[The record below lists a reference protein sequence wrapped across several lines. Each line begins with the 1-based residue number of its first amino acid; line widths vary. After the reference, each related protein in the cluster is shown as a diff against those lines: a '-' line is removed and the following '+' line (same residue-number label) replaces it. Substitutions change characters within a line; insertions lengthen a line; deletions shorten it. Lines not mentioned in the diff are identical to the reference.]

1 MLMLFRCGFAPEL
14 VLTRELQRCFA
25 RGYLGEGCSEEDVEG
40 MLLTMHLWAY
50 FGMLKMGLLCAVL
63 MSEFSEFLAWVQLA
77 RRVWAVF
84 YRRQSSC

>member
-1 MLMLFRCGFAPEL
+1 MLFRCGFAPEL

-25 RGYLGEGCSEEDVEG
+25 RGYLGEGCSEEDVES

-63 MSEFSEFLAWVQLA
+63 MSEF
-77 RRVWAVF
+77 
-84 YRRQSSC
+84 